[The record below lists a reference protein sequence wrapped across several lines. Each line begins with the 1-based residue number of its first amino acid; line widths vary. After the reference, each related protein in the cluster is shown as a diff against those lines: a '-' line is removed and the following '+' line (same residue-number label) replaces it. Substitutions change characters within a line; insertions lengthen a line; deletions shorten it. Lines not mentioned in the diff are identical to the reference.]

1 MSKSKTFL
9 KSLLVPAFAVLGLV
23 YSSGAFAAVVL
34 HGVDGGTV
42 PNDGIFRWTKDA
54 TYPNGRCVDTVTKK
68 FATSCTSAPNIGY
81 LYKGPDSAGKFY
93 RTGTCWNKL
102 TNLSV
107 ACSTATG
114 TISSSFSHTGVFIQG
129 GNTDISLVL
138 GQISEAEQQMTVTP
152 GYLGSPVLLT
162 IDIPSIS
169 VKGTYTGSD
178 PSILPDLGEGNFKY
192 RVEISIPLATLDPDN
207 DKGGGNNRQALTCAT
222 KCDPQNPK
230 FGKECAGCVAN
241 QTCVN
246 NTPQFNRFQYTAKG
260 FCQQGVQVSGYL
272 TWIGPNG
279 DYIGTPPKFT
289 NCLPNA
295 NDCTVRLGGLPLGSN
310 GAVDPVACAAMF
322 PAKGELDVKQIAFFQ
337 NNYVGSCPANWD
349 PRIKDALGVPI
360 NVEVFGLEDP
370 QIAKRGIHRVCQSDY
385 GKGTAGNEFAP
396 VDLNFLGGEGFDD
409 TLRGCVV
416 EDGKY
421 HVVDGDETAKST
433 EVVVDV
439 TPEAVNLGCGLD
451 GLDNG
456 VATATICQTP
466 EFPDAYKVD
475 TSVNPPVLFVEGDTS
490 CGGNPCTIQPIGFSF
505 AASTDG
511 LCAGGTAS
519 DLRITYPT
527 CTADGKGVSQ
537 VIKRAKPLIQDQQ
550 SVNLRLQGQQVKL
563 NTSEPTVILYG
574 SDPVKVTKTGN

>member
-1 MSKSKTFL
+1 MNTGKTFL
-9 KSLLVPAFAVLGLV
+9 KSLLVFAFAVLGLV
-23 YSSGAFAAVVL
+23 YSNGAFAAVVL
-34 HGVDGGTV
+34 HGVDGGTY
-42 PNDGIFRWTKDA
+42 PNDGIFRWTKNA

-68 FATSCTSAPNIGY
+68 FATSCTLAPSTGY

-114 TISSSFSHTGVFIQG
+114 TISSSFSHTGVFIEG
-129 GNTDISLVL
+129 GNTDIDLVL
-138 GQISEAEQQMTVTP
+138 GQISAAEQQMTVTP
-152 GYLGSPVLLT
+152 GYLGSPLLLT
-162 IDIPSIS
+162 IDIPSIL
-169 VKGTYTGSD
+169 VKGRHTGTGA
-178 PSILPDLGEGNFKY
+178 DLGEGIFQY
-192 RVEISIPLATLDPDN
+192 RVEITIPLATLDPDD

-230 FGKECAGCVAN
+230 FGKECTGCVAN

-246 NTPQFNRFQYTAKG
+246 NTPEFNRFQYTAKG

-272 TWIGPNG
+272 TWIGPDPNVP
-279 DYIGTPPKFT
+279 YTGTPPIFT
-289 NCLPNA
+289 NCRPNA
-295 NDCTVRLGGLPLGSN
+295 NDCTLRLGGLPLASDGK
-310 GAVDPVACAAMF
+310 VDPVACAAMF

-337 NNYVGSCPANWD
+337 NNYVGMCPANWD
-349 PRIKDALGVPI
+349 PRITDALGVPI

-385 GKGTAGNEFAP
+385 GKGTAGNVFAP
-396 VDLNFLGGEGFDD
+396 ADPSFLDGEGFDD

-416 EDGKY
+416 VDGKY
-421 HVVDGDETAKST
+421 HVVEGDETAKST

-439 TPEAVNLGCGLD
+439 TPETVNLACILD
-451 GLDNG
+451 GRDNG

-466 EFPDAYKVD
+466 EFHDAYKVN

-490 CGGNPCTIQPIGFSF
+490 CGGNPCTVQPIGFSY
-505 AASTDG
+505 AASTTG

-527 CTADGKGVSQ
+527 CTADLKGLSQ
-537 VIKRAKPLIQDQQ
+537 VIKKAKPTIKDQQ
-550 SVNLRLQGQQVKL
+550 PVTLRLQAQQVKL

-574 SDPVKVTKTGN
+574 SDPVRVTNTGN